1 MSQNILSDNILDYGK
16 EDVLK
21 FIQTTI
27 RQRNN
32 VKDILDNINYV
43 TGKVEV
49 EVEEDPVLGT
59 VINPEE
65 DVREDRSSQ
74 GFYYERLWDLC
85 IKFGVT
91 DLTIPVIKGKLQTSH
106 IIDGNSNGTVVKLY
120 NTDATAQLIGMVI
133 KNGDASSGGGLKISG
148 TNNSKI
154 KNLQNQNRTL
164 EQMAQA
170 IFKSWFVDFD
180 NITEFE
186 DSEIGKKIIQI
197 LFIIYLTE

>member
-106 IIDGNSNGTVVKLY
+106 IIDGNSNSL
-120 NTDATAQLIGMVI
+120 DI
-133 KNGDASSGGGLKISG
+133 KFQSNCWDGNELNKYLHQKIRSGKSGGYS
-148 TNNSKI
+148 
-154 KNLQNQNRTL
+154 
-164 EQMAQA
+164 
-170 IFKSWFVDFD
+170 D
-180 NITEFE
+180 ITFLNKVIDDEGK
-186 DSEIGKKIIQI
+186 EIG
-197 LFIIYLTE
+197 E